1 MKAPGVRL
9 ELAAANRK
17 LAPVGLTPDTGGVRP
32 RPVPLGPFCATTAV
46 SMGSTCPSTCP
57 WLPTPGH
64 PGGCYAAA
72 GFTGHV
78 ARALDREAVAVDP
91 ADVLRAEAELIK
103 KSFRGGPVPQDG
115 PAGRGRALRLHT
127 IGDIEGRAG
136 AEALANAA
144 QNWIDRGG
152 SRPFSYTHRWGHVH
166 RRHWGPVS
174 VLASIEDPADLKAVA
189 QQGYAPALVVESFS
203 SEHAFS
209 LRGWKF
215 IPCPFEAHPTAPPCT
230 SCQLCW
236 DGDRL
241 LASKTGI
248 AFALHGPRRQQA
260 LG

>member
-1 MKAPGVRL
+1 
-9 ELAAANRK
+9 
-17 LAPVGLTPDTGGVRP
+17 
-32 RPVPLGPFCATTAV
+32 
-46 SMGSTCPSTCP
+46 
-57 WLPTPGH
+57 
-64 PGGCYAAA
+64 
-72 GFTGHV
+72 
-78 ARALDREAVAVDP
+78 VDP